1 MSEIEILNNAQD
13 VSRRGASLLLE
24 LATAADH
31 SARRL
36 SVALSGGSTPKTM
49 FQILA
54 SEEFRGKVPWETVDW
69 FWGDE
74 RCVPPDH
81 PDSNYNMTRET
92 LLEVAPIPEG
102 NIYRIPAENAD
113 REAAAARYERMLR
126 DYFASSTGIPRF
138 DLIYLGMGDDGHTAS
153 LFPGTKALAEEKRLV
168 VPNYVDKFQSY
179 RLTFTIPMINAGK
192 QVVFLIAGEGKADR
206 LYEVLEGGRDP
217 DRLPS
222 QYIQPH
228 PGQLRFFLDQG
239 AAGRLG
245 EVGNS
250 PE

>member
-1 MSEIEILNNAQD
+1 MSEIEILSDAHD

-31 SARRL
+31 QARRL

-54 SEEFRGKVPWETVDW
+54 SDEFRGQMPWETVAW

-81 PDSNYNMTRET
+81 EDSNYNMTHKA

-102 NIYRIPAENAD
+102 NIYRMPAENAD
-113 REAAAARYERMLR
+113 REAAATSYERMLR
-126 DYFASSTGIPRF
+126 AYFASSSGIPSF

-153 LFPGTKALAEEKRLV
+153 LFPGTKALAESRRLV

-179 RLTFTIPMINAGK
+179 RLTFTIPMINAGR

-206 LYEVLEGGRDP
+206 LHEVMEGQRDP

-228 PGQLRFFLDQG
+228 PGQLRFFLDQ
-239 AAGRLG
+239 AAAARLG
-245 EVGNS
+245 NAG
-250 PE
+250 